1 MESWLEPHSP
11 ITSFYSAGGRLEGKS
26 EGLQWQF
33 GTSLLICLLD
43 SQLVHKVT
51 KRLPREMWK
60 KKMCLYSQGGVWRKG
75 RSAKRSLVLAS
86 DELTC
91 QH

>member
-60 KKMCLYSQGGVWRKG
+60 KNVPILTG
-75 RSAKRSLVLAS
+75 RSMEKG
-86 DELTC
+86 EEC
-91 QH
+91 QEVPCSRQ